1 MIHISQAIVV
11 EGKYDRMHLN
21 EITDAPVIETG
32 GFNLYKDTDKQDL
45 IRRFSKETGIIILTD
60 SDPAGRKL
68 RSFIADIAKNGKV
81 YHAHVPEIEG
91 KEPRKPQPGAAGILG
106 VEGVGRSI
114 LEDVLRAVT
123 KGQDC
128 RDDADPVTS
137 AEWFEAGLSGGENSK
152 QRRAEFL
159 KAHGLPG
166 NLSQKQALR
175 YLNSIYSPDE
185 LRCELQNYKKSLL

>member
-1 MIHISQAIVV
+1 MIHICQAIVV

-32 GFNLYKDTDKQDL
+32 GFNLYKDMDKQDL

-68 RSFIADIAKNGKV
+68 RSFIADIAKDGKV
-81 YHAHVPEIEG
+81 YHAIVPEIEG

-106 VEGVGRSI
+106 VEGVGKSI
-114 LEDVLRAVT
+114 LEEVLRSVA
-123 KGQDC
+123 GEPD
-128 RDDADPVTS
+128 RREDEAPVTLV
-137 AEWFEAGLSGGENSK
+137 EWFDAGLTGGEKSK
-152 QRRAEFL
+152 QKRTEFL

-185 LRCELQNYKKSLL
+185 LRKELLLYKKSQ

>member
-1 MIHISQAIVV
+1 MIHICQAIVV

-32 GFNLYKDTDKQDL
+32 GFNLYKDMDKQDL

-68 RSFIADIAKNGKV
+68 RSFIADIAKDGKV
-81 YHAHVPEIEG
+81 YHAIVPEIEG

-106 VEGVGRSI
+106 VEGVGKRI
-114 LEDVLRAVT
+114 LEEVLRSVA
-123 KGQDC
+123 GEPDC
-128 RDDADPVTS
+128 REDEAPVTL
-137 AEWFEAGLSGGENSK
+137 AEWFDAGLTGGAKSK
-152 QRRAEFL
+152 QKRAEFL

-185 LRCELQNYKKSLL
+185 LRKELLLYKKSQ